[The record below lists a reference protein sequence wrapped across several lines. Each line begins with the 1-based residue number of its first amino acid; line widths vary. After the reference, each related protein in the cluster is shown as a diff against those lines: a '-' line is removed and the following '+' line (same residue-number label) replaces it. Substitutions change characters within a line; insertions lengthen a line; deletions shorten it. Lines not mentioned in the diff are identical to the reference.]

1 MKEMFL
7 DLAKYRIQRA
17 LESKQD
23 AELLLK
29 GDQVRDAVNRIF
41 TANYYAVKSF
51 LATKMVDSTKQ
62 QQVLQAFY
70 ADFVQAGEIPKEYGQ
85 IVEKSYHRCD
95 EGERRENLSNVS
107 REQALELVAECERFI
122 DFAREYI
129 AEQVISDPQK
139 SGQSSGD
146 QQDRNSG
153 SRRKRRR

>member
-7 DLAKYRIQRA
+7 DLAKYRLQRA
-17 LESKQD
+17 VENKQD

-29 GDQVRDAVNRIF
+29 GEQVRDAVNRIF

-62 QQVLQAFY
+62 KQVLQAFY
-70 ADFVQAGEIPKEYGQ
+70 ADFVQAGLIPKEYGQ

-95 EGERRENLSNVS
+95 EGERRDNLNNVS
-107 REQALELVAECERFI
+107 REEADELVAECETFLE
-122 DFAREYI
+122 FARQYI

-139 SGQSSGD
+139 SGQKSGD
-146 QQDRNSG
+146 QQDKNSG
-153 SRRKRRR
+153 SRRRRKR